1 MIGIG
6 SMIITAVA
14 VEAGKVAVRA
24 VETNAAE
31 QELATEAEAQG
42 QSVEDLVA
50 DNVVTIEEEAANIAA
65 YNKSRMKEQCY
76 LAYHISE
83 LAELHRLTQVH
94 SEEVDILVAPALEKF
109 PRYTY
114 RKTSLLNGRP
124 AEIMPKLHMRKNA
137 HKILDATTAQ
147 LANLVPMIK
156 LFKVKS
162 TPTTSY
168 EIPFKFYNN
177 TITLADAKKDWDPKT
192 NNVTKTFKNNI
203 GGFQGRSAV
212 GIKSFDW
219 QYISGNFDTVQ
230 KDITA
235 KLVLYFQ
242 SMDELI
248 RIRQTQV
255 YDPEQDKM
263 VTMTYSYLDLI
274 VNPARSS
281 EATPLDTDTASPGS
295 DTPCSFGDEFDSSD
309 YEIKASVGWAQ
320 WDASTKELSSDFVE
334 SVNHSK
340 TNLFL
345 SLTDH
350 EFSIGQDGTFEL
362 TITYRS
368 RMEGLLESPKSNV
381 LFCDKHIVSESPSF
395 KALLAYEEGLEK
407 LNKEECKDNKS
418 EKEKLKK
425 SLVRI
430 QDGLRNETYKNVI
443 TNLMHPE
450 RFIPDFNAQQ
460 QDRADFQAQLEE
472 DSVPETDE
480 YGMPTAVSMPDDI
493 IIDDIIETPTS
504 NTDFLT
510 GGASP
515 QRLIYSILTN
525 QDERAELS
533 ATGKVETEQFKQVG
547 YGRIA
552 TNDMEFDAPEWLLS
566 EASVTDGDKII
577 YSPANSEEMIVN
589 YFYLGDLMDML
600 MITIFD
606 NEKYDSLSPEVRK
619 KYAFNNNEIENL
631 RLVLGPIQIRD
642 PIDNK
647 IKSINMA
654 DLPVSVKAFTEWFHR
669 KVIKKRRVVYEFQT
683 FMKDMI
689 SDLIQ
694 TVLGKE
700 CFDDIE
706 QHKSSIRTHFIS
718 APLGEGLDPILQRAF
733 EQSGQTSDTSEVHQN
748 PRLDM
753 NAITIKEPIFE
764 DHDKNKRADE
774 HVHYIVM
781 FAQGPGGLRYPGT
794 PGNELEDNMTPKEQD
809 LQKGIYHL
817 FIGRDRGLVTNV
829 NFNKTNQPYLRQ
841 ARLENMGAFN
851 PIAQLSDVYE
861 ATIDMMGNT
870 MFLPG
875 SRLYL
880 NPFGL
885 AWGESFGLPHQRGTI
900 SNIMGLGGY
909 HIVTRVNNYI
919 ESGVFKTT
927 LDARFETAGDGCLV
941 TNTNDSDTSPC
952 PDETE

>member
-1 MIGIG
+1 MFN
-6 SMIITAVA
+6 MIITALA

-24 VETNAAE
+24 VESNVAE
-31 QELATEAEAQG
+31 QDLAAEAEAQG
-42 QSVEDLVA
+42 QSVEDYVA
-50 DNVVTIEEEAANIAA
+50 DNIVTSKEEAANLTMH
-65 YNKSRMKEQCY
+65 NKTRMKEQCY

-83 LAELHRLTQVH
+83 LAELHRQTQIDKN
-94 SEEVDILVAPALEKF
+94 EVDVLVATELQKF

-219 QYISGNFDTVQ
+219 QFISGNFDTVQ

-255 YDPEQDKM
+255 YDPEQDEM

-281 EATPLDTDTASPGS
+281 EETPLDTDTASPGS
-295 DTPCSFGDEFDSSD
+295 DTPCSFGNQFDSSD

-320 WDASTKELSSDFVE
+320 WDSATKEMSSDFIE

-350 EFSIGQDGTFEL
+350 AFSIAQDGTFEL

-381 LFCDKHIVSESPSF
+381 LFCDPHIVSESPSF
-395 KALLAYEEGLEK
+395 KALLTYEEGLEK
-407 LNKEECKDNKS
+407 LNAEECKDNKK

-425 SLVRI
+425 NLVKI
-430 QDGLRNETYKNVI
+430 QDGLRNETYRNII
-443 TNLMHPE
+443 TNLMHPD
-450 RFIPDFNAQQ
+450 RFIPGFAAQQ
-460 QDRADFQAQLEE
+460 QDAADFETQLETDAE
-472 DSVPETDE
+472 GDLDE
-480 YGMPTAVSMPDDI
+480 YGMPRVSMPDDPV
-493 IIDDIIETPTS
+493 ELPTS
-504 NTDFLT
+504 NTDFLE
-510 GGASP
+510 GGELA
-515 QRLIYSILTN
+515 QRLIYSILTSP
-525 QDERAELS
+525 DEHAELS
-533 ATGKVETEQFKQVG
+533 DTGRVETEQFKQVG

-552 TNDMEFDAPEWLLS
+552 TNEMEFEAPQWLLS
-566 EASVTDGDKII
+566 ETSVTDSDKVV
-577 YSPANSEEMIVN
+577 YSPDNPEERIVN
-589 YFYLGDLMDML
+589 YFYLGDLLDML
-600 MITIFD
+600 MLTVFD
-606 NEKYDSLSPEVRK
+606 NEKYDSLSPEIRK

-654 DLPVSVKAFTEWFHR
+654 DLPVSVKAFTDWFHR
-669 KVIKKRRVVYEFQT
+669 KVIKKRRVIYEFQT

-689 SDLIQ
+689 SDLVQ

-718 APLGEGLDPILQRAF
+718 APKSESIDPIMYRAL
-733 EQSGQTSDTSEVHQN
+733 EQAGATSGTSDINST

-753 NAITIKEPIFE
+753 NPITVKEPIFNGY
-764 DHDKNKRADE
+764 DKNMRADE
-774 HVHYIVM
+774 HVHYIVI
-781 FAQGPGGLRYPGT
+781 FSQGPGGLKYPGT
-794 PGNELEDNMTPKEQD
+794 AGNELVDNMTPKEQD

-829 NFNKTNQPYLRQ
+829 NFNKTDQPYLRQ

-885 AWGESFGLPHQRGTI
+885 AWGENFGLPHQRGSI

-909 HIVTRVNNYI
+909 HIVTRVSNYI

-927 LDARFETAGDGCLV
+927 LEARFETAGDGCLV
-941 TNTNDSDTSPC
+941 TNTNDSDTNPC